1 MKPEQRKIKKPIREE
16 ANSPAMTVFAVH
28 ELNNLLTLV
37 LGYSQ
42 LIVDGAKRTDPNRHN
57 AEQILRA
64 GERAAVLT
72 RRMAEAIGPAGI
84 RVTALQTE
92 GGHSTSEESSKA
104 AAAPSAAPS
113 RGAARRG

>member
-1 MKPEQRKIKKPIREE
+1 MKPEQRKIRRQSAEQR
-16 ANSPAMTVFAVH
+16 SPATSATAVH

-42 LIVDGAKRTDPNRHN
+42 LIVDGTKRTDPNRHN

-72 RRMAEAIGPAGI
+72 RQMAEAIGQAGF
-84 RVTALQTE
+84 RGAPLRAPT
-92 GGHSTSEESSKA
+92 GHNTSEESSKA
-104 AAAPSAAPS
+104 APAPGPGTS
-113 RGAARRG
+113 RRAARRG